1 MEDLHLR
8 IKTIIVT
15 GMQLERVE
23 PSDIATDEPL
33 FGDDS
38 RLDFDS
44 VDGLPVRILVAIV
57 APERSTGD
65 HLKALARVSR
75 LLRSERVRE
84 ELIAADSPSA
94 ALQIAL
100 ERDEMAG

>member
-44 VDGLPVRILVAIV
+44 VD
-57 APERSTGD
+57 
-65 HLKALARVSR
+65 
-75 LLRSERVRE
+75 
-84 ELIAADSPSA
+84 
-94 ALQIAL
+94 AL
-100 ERDEMAG
+100 ELVVEIERHFGVQLDDDDESRKVLYTVGSIAEWLAPRISQ